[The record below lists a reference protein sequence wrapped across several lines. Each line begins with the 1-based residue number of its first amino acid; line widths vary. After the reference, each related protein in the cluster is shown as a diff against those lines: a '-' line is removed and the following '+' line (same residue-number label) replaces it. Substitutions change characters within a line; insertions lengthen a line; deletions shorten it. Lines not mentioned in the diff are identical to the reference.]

1 MPPPLRRP
9 LVLVMLLGASLAH
22 PSVVLADNDGADG
35 GFTPVGPVSPSG
47 ERIEDA
53 YLLIAAVSVFVF
65 LLVTV
70 PLLIF
75 IVRFRNRGRARDVEG
90 PQIRGNT
97 SLELAWTALPVVL
110 LAVIAG
116 FVFYKLPGITSLS
129 SAAGVSDLEVTV
141 EGRQFYWQ
149 YEYPN
154 GVIAID
160 RLRLPQGRVVDLEI
174 RAPESDVVHSFWI
187 PALGTKQDAIPGET
201 TELEIRPDRTGV
213 FPGQCGE
220 FCGIQ
225 HAAMTASLE
234 VLPADE
240 FDSWLEAE
248 ARAQETGDSELGEA
262 TFAGACAKC
271 HGVGGEGL
279 IGPALAGNPIVEQRE
294 ALEDVVRNGRGE
306 MPAVG
311 EGWSDAQM
319 DALFRYLREELGG
332 EDGG

>member
-1 MPPPLRRP
+1 VRRKPLAVT
-9 LVLVMLLGASLAH
+9 LACLLGVLGSALPAH
-22 PSVVLADNDGADG
+22 AGNG
-35 GFTPVGPVSPSG
+35 GFGPVDPVSPNG

-53 YLLIAAVSVFVF
+53 YYLIAALSVFVF
-65 LLVTV
+65 LAVTI

-75 IVRFRNRGRARDVEG
+75 VVRFRNRGRPRTVEG

-97 SLELAWTALPVVL
+97 SLELAWTAVPVL
-110 LAVIAG
+110 LLVVVAG

-129 SAAGVSDLEVTV
+129 SAAGATDLEITV

-160 RLRLPQGRVVDLEI
+160 RLRVPEGRVVDLDI
-174 RAPESDVVHSFWI
+174 TAPESDVVHSFWI
-187 PALGTKQDAIPGET
+187 PAIGGKFDAVPGET
-201 TELEIRPDRTGV
+201 NELEFKAERTGI

-234 VLPADE
+234 VLPAAE
-240 FDSWLEAE
+240 FDSWLRREAQ
-248 ARAQETGDSELGEA
+248 AQATGDSDLGEA

-271 HGVGGEGL
+271 HGLQGEGL
-279 IGPALAGNPIVEQRE
+279 IGPALAGNPTVEQRE

-306 MPAVG
+306 MPAIG
-311 EGWSDAQM
+311 EDWQDRQM
-319 DALFRYLREELGG
+319 DALFRYLRDELGG
-332 EDGG
+332 DGGG

>member
-9 LVLVMLLGASLAH
+9 LALVILLGALLAQT
-22 PSVVLADNDGADG
+22 SVAWAGNG
-35 GFTPVGPVSPSG
+35 GFGPTDPVSPSG

-53 YLLIAAVSVFVF
+53 YYLIAGLSVFVF
-65 LLVTV
+65 LVVTIPLV
-70 PLLIF
+70 LF
-75 IVRFRNRGRARDVEG
+75 IIRFRNRGRSRSVEG

-97 SLELAWTALPVVL
+97 SLELAWTAVPVLL
-110 LAVIAG
+110 LAVVAG
-116 FVFYKLPGITSLS
+116 FIFYKLPGITSLS
-129 SAAGVSDLEVTV
+129 SAQGATELEITV

-160 RLRLPQGRVVDLEI
+160 RLRVPEGRVIDLEI
-174 RAPESDVVHSFWI
+174 TAPESDVVHSFWI
-187 PALGTKQDAIPGET
+187 PAIGGKFDAIPGET
-201 TELEIRPDRTGV
+201 NELEFKPERTGV

-234 VLPADE
+234 VLPAAE
-240 FDSWLEAE
+240 FESWLQEE
-248 ARAQETGDSELGEA
+248 ARAQETGESELGQA

-271 HGVGGEGL
+271 HGLAGEGL
-279 IGPALAGNPIVEQRE
+279 IGPALARNPIVEQRE
-294 ALEDVVRNGRGE
+294 ALEEVVRNGRGE

-311 EGWSDAQM
+311 EGWQDRQM
-319 DALFRYLREELGG
+319 DALFRYLRAELGG
-332 EDGG
+332 DDGG

>member
-9 LVLVMLLGASLAH
+9 LALVILLGALLAQA
-22 PSVVLADNDGADG
+22 SVAKGDNG
-35 GFTPVGPVSPSG
+35 GFSPVDPVSPNG

-53 YLLIAAVSVFVF
+53 YYLIAAIAVFVF
-65 LLVTV
+65 LLVTI
-70 PLLIF
+70 PLVIF
-75 IVRFRNRGRARDVEG
+75 VVRFRSRGRPRSVEG
-90 PQIRGNT
+90 PQVRGNT
-97 SLELAWTALPVVL
+97 GLELAWTALPVVL
-110 LAVIAG
+110 LALAAG
-116 FVFYKLPGITSLS
+116 FVFYKLPGITSLA
-129 SAAGVSDLEVTV
+129 SAEGATDLEITV

-154 GVIAID
+154 GVIAIN
-160 RLRLPQGRVVDLEI
+160 RLRVPEGRVVDLEI
-174 RAPESDVVHSFWI
+174 TAPESDVIHSFWI
-187 PALGTKQDAIPGET
+187 PALGAKFDAIPGET
-201 TELEIRPDRTGV
+201 NDQEFRPLRTGV

-225 HAAMTASLE
+225 HAAMTAALE

-240 FDSWLEAE
+240 FDRWLEE
-248 ARAQETGDSELGEA
+248 QARAQETGEGELGQA
-262 TFAGACAKC
+262 TFAGACANC

-279 IGPALAGNPIVEQRE
+279 IGPALAGNPILEQRE
-294 ALEDVVRNGRGE
+294 ALEEVVRNGRGE

-311 EGWSDAQM
+311 EGWSETQM